1 MERIPTRS
9 AQLVDR
15 QLVSRLCTS
24 ADFNLP
30 WFQKWRRRFTGCKA
44 SGIELGGA
52 FLHRKE
58 WEYVSVCA
66 ALERLGVLRA
76 GARGIGFAV
85 GAEPLPEIFAGLGC
99 HITATDILVGRDSV
113 PARRFNDER
122 SGGVERRQVDMRRL
136 PNDLRGFDF
145 SWSCCALE
153 HLGSLELGA
162 KFIMDQFDCLNEAG
176 VAIHT
181 LEFNLDSNDETVVS
195 GPTVVFRRRDI
206 DSIAAD
212 LEKKDI
218 RLSPCDFMRSNSP
231 EDEFVAVVPYH
242 SAARN
247 LAHLCLKIQNFT
259 ATSFILVMRKRAA
272 AAEATNGPA

>member
-1 MERIPTRS
+1 M
-9 AQLVDR
+9 ADR
-15 QLVSRLCTS
+15 QLVSRVCTS
-24 ADFNLP
+24 ADFNLL
-30 WFQKWRRRFTGCKA
+30 WFEKWRSRFAGCKA

-66 ALERLGVLRA
+66 ALERMGVLRA

-85 GAEPLPEIFAGLGC
+85 GEEPLPEIFAGLGC
-99 HITATDILVGRDSV
+99 HITATDILVRRDSV
-113 PARRFNDER
+113 PARRFSDAGLGGDAGSNR
-122 SGGVERRQVDMRRL
+122 SDVAVERRRVDMRQL
-136 PNDLRGFDF
+136 PDDLRGFDF

-162 KFIMDQFDCLNEAG
+162 KFIMDQFDCLSDFG

-206 DSIAAD
+206 ESIEAD
-212 LEKKDI
+212 LSKKDI
-218 RLSPCDFMRSNSP
+218 QLSPCDFMRGDSP

-242 SAARN
+242 STARN
-247 LAHLCLKIQNFT
+247 LSHLCLKIQNFT

-272 AAEATNGPA
+272 GADAANGPA